1 MGLAL
6 RASRTGWW
14 WADGV
19 PLPKMGSLSNRSP
32 PPPTPPPSPLLP
44 RPEEPDSSQTFV
56 HRVQGADK
64 GVESV
69 FMVED
74 WPVGA
79 KSPVNT

>member
-1 MGLAL
+1 MVG
-6 RASRTGWW
+6 GWGSS
-14 WADGV
+14 AQDGV
-19 PLPKMGSLSNRSP
+19 SEQPLPPPAHTTSLSP
-32 PPPTPPPSPLLP
+32 PPPP
-44 RPEEPDSSQTFV
+44 REEPDSSQTFV